1 MCPSAPTCFLSAGS
15 SWASVC
21 PYLCSCAVKCVCVC
35 VTWGEVRWGEVRGIS
50 SSSQTSFRDS
60 DERRRKEILLVGP
73 PEPSKNQMF
82 KSTVCVESAYLITTS
97 SFSFLPLRRK
107 DNQISVENCNR
118 VRNQDQ
124 QGSPSEV
131 YKSIYTF
138 LQHEDKSQQRINLIV
153 YVFHADIVS
162 YESQKRLEKSCP
174 SVLCWYFIKKPRDY
188 TARGWIPTT
197 FYIWSIKSSQEHF
210 YISNMDW
217 CTKTLYH
224 KMWHKS
230 QMNHIKE
237 WIIGE

>member
-1 MCPSAPTCFLSAGS
+1 MSGACWQEGGVSLSKNKQAVKRCSEVGGEQTLHRPRPLQVTVCPRGRQNV
-15 SWASVC
+15 SVC
-21 PYLCSCAVKCVCVC
+21 AHVFFECRFLMSECVPLLVFLRSQVCMCVCDVR
-35 VTWGEVRWGEVRGIS
+35 WGEVRWGEVRGIS

-162 YESQKRLEKSCP
+162 
-174 SVLCWYFIKKPRDY
+174 
-188 TARGWIPTT
+188 
-197 FYIWSIKSSQEHF
+197 
-210 YISNMDW
+210 
-217 CTKTLYH
+217 
-224 KMWHKS
+224 
-230 QMNHIKE
+230 
-237 WIIGE
+237 